1 VKFELVQTLMILREF
16 VRTELLKTGLFY
28 ILFDAY
34 QCIALNST
42 YNSAYPP
49 DLLSDSIP
57 KQIIYGLLPGGSS
70 YYSLNMTYTLPAA
83 LSVAAGIYSP
93 SDWPP
98 LMGKL
103 RDVVTVRDIWGK
115 FWHQLLR
122 RVGSSAPSIT
132 KSSWLTSHQRLNLPF
147 NLLKRY
153 VDIPKGTLLSKYLQ
167 LYLAFGVSALIHNL
181 SCFNMPLNDN
191 GINSGTY
198 QLAFFLLQP
207 FAITFEDLVIHLWK
221 RAGVKASRKLTLL
234 PARTKLNTD
243 DTSDRENEALG
254 PTLDFCLD
262 DV

>member
-28 ILFDAY
+28 ILFDAC

-49 DLLSDSIP
+49 DLLSDSTLR
-57 KQIIYGLLPGGSS
+57 QIIYGLLPGLSS

-83 LSVAAGIYSP
+83 LSVAVGIYSP

-122 RVGSSAPSIT
+122 RVGSSAPCST
-132 KSSWLTSHQRLNLPF
+132 KSS
-147 NLLKRY
+147 
-153 VDIPKGTLLSKYLQ
+153 
-167 LYLAFGVSALIHNL
+167 
-181 SCFNMPLNDN
+181 
-191 GINSGTY
+191 
-198 QLAFFLLQP
+198 
-207 FAITFEDLVIHLWK
+207 
-221 RAGVKASRKLTLL
+221 
-234 PARTKLNTD
+234 
-243 DTSDRENEALG
+243 
-254 PTLDFCLD
+254 
-262 DV
+262 